1 MVKTLAIND
10 IVSDI
15 KRKLQDSILGK
26 IIANPV
32 LLAILIVFIF
42 IIISNIVKSYRHN
55 LFVNVMF
62 NVLII
67 SGLLFCHHNIIKNK
81 YNKEGKQEMS
91 NYFSGMAE
99 KSISN
104 INNSNRMNY
113 DNIRG
118 GLDNLDIDE
127 FLN

>member
-1 MVKTLAIND
+1 MVRTLAIND
-10 IVSDI
+10 IVADI
-15 KRKLQDSILGK
+15 KKKTQDSIVGK
-26 IIANPV
+26 IVSNPV
-32 LLAILIVFIF
+32 LLSILLVFIF
-42 IIISNIVKSYRHN
+42 IIISSITKKYTNSVFLNIV
-55 LFVNVMF
+55 F
-62 NVLII
+62 NILIT
-67 SGLLFCHHNIIKNK
+67 SSLLFFHHNIIKNK

-91 NYFSGMAE
+91 SYFSGMAE

-113 DNIRG
+113 DDISG